1 MHGLRPSSKKTLVS
15 LFKLLV
21 PILNE
26 GLRVVNPQVHDII
39 SYMTVD
45 NKVSSMLFQAPVIDE
60 QEQAVLGQIDEMRRQ
75 LRHQLYQPRR
85 WFGSLRRLSLAR
97 ALRGSNSIEG
107 YDAAL
112 DDAAAIAMGEEPMD
126 ADEET
131 HLALQGYRGAMTYVL
146 QLADEQDFEYSTRL
160 FKSLHFLMTGYRLD
174 DRPGLW
180 RKGDIYVVD
189 EESGQ
194 VVYEGAHVDRVAEL
208 MEELAGSLNGP
219 DDAPPIV
226 RGGMAH
232 LNLVMVHPFK
242 DGNGRMARCL
252 QSLVLAREG
261 VPLSPVFLSV
271 EEYLGRNTRAYY
283 DILAE
288 VGGGHWQ
295 PERDARPWMRF
306 ILTAHLHQ
314 ARKMLQRI
322 SESEELWGRLE
333 SLAEQHGLIE
343 RSLIAMFDAAVGF
356 RVRNATYRAA
366 FEEGEE
372 ITEGTASRDLRHMVD
387 AGLLVAHGEKRG
399 RFYVA
404 AEPIKSIRRVVIE
417 GRDPEM
423 FLDPFAA

>member
-1 MHGLRPSSKKTLVS
+1 MMDSNQ
-15 LFKLLV
+15 
-21 PILNE
+21 I
-26 GLRVVNPQVHDII
+26 
-39 SYMTVD
+39 
-45 NKVSSMLFQAPVIDE
+45 SSMLFQTPVIDE
-60 QEQAVLGQIDEMRRQ
+60 QEQAVLGQIDEMRKQ
-75 LRHQLYQPRR
+75 LRHQLYEPRR

-112 DDAAAIAMGEEPMD
+112 DDAAAVAMGEEPLD

-131 HLALQGYRGAMTYVL
+131 RRALKGYRDAMTYVL
-146 QLADEQDFEYSTRL
+146 QLADEKDFEYSTRL
-160 FKSLHFLMTGYRLD
+160 FKSLHFLMISYRLD
-174 DRPGLW
+174 NRPGLW

-194 VVYEGAHVDRVAEL
+194 VVYEGAHIDLVPEL
-208 MEELAGSLNGP
+208 MEKLADSLNAP
-219 DDAPPIV
+219 DDAPSIV

-261 VPLSPVFLSV
+261 IPLSPVFLSI
-271 EEYLGRNTRAYY
+271 EEYLGRNTQAYY
-283 DILAE
+283 DILAK
-288 VGGGHWQ
+288 VGAGHWQ
-295 PERDARPWMRF
+295 PERDARLWMRF

-322 SESEELWGRLE
+322 HESEKLWSRLE
-333 SLAEQHGLIE
+333 ALAEKHRLTE

-366 FEEGEE
+366 HEEMGDEVSD
-372 ITEGTASRDLRHMVD
+372 GMASRDLRQMVD

-399 RFYVA
+399 RYYVA
-404 AEPIKSIRRVVIE
+404 DEAIKDIRRAVID

-423 FLDPFAA
+423 FLDPFAS

>member
-1 MHGLRPSSKKTLVS
+1 MLEQINDLRK
-15 LFKLLV
+15 
-21 PILNE
+21 
-26 GLRVVNPQVHDII
+26 
-39 SYMTVD
+39 
-45 NKVSSMLFQAPVIDE
+45 
-60 QEQAVLGQIDEMRRQ
+60 Q
-75 LRHQLYQPRR
+75 LRHQLYEPRR
-85 WFGSLRRLSLAR
+85 WFGSLRRLSIAR

-107 YDAAL
+107 FDAAL
-112 DDAAAIAMGEEPMD
+112 DDAAAVAMGEEPLD

-131 HLALQGYRGAMTYVL
+131 HLALQGYRDAMTYVL
-146 QLADEQDFEYSTRL
+146 QLADEQDFGYDTRL
-160 FKSLHFLMTGYRLD
+160 LKSLHFLMTSYRLD
-174 DRPGLW
+174 NGPGLW
-180 RKGDIYVVD
+180 RKGDIYVRD
-189 EESGQ
+189 EESGDI
-194 VVYEGAHVDRVAEL
+194 VYEGADIDSVPEL
-208 MEELAGSLNGP
+208 MKILAESLNEP

-261 VPLSPVFLSV
+261 IPLSPVFLSI
-271 EEYLGRNTRAYY
+271 EEYLGRNTQAYY
-283 DILAE
+283 DVLAE

-322 SESEELWGRLE
+322 RESEELWGRLE
-333 SLAEQHGLIE
+333 ALAEEHGLNE
-343 RSLIAMFDAAVGF
+343 RSLIGMFDAAVGF

-366 FEEGEE
+366 FEEMGEDVS
-372 ITEGTASRDLRHMVD
+372 EGMATRDLRQMVD
-387 AGLLVAHGEKRG
+387 AGLLTAHGEKRG
-399 RFYVA
+399 RHYLADEQVKA
-404 AEPIKSIRRVVIE
+404 ARRSAIE